1 MVVPSLLIEH
11 FLKACF
17 LLFLYFFK
25 DNFWVL
31 QKYVIMEK
39 HQTFYIFRRRI
50 TTLSMSVLAISLLM
64 FIQLLSTLDAWV
76 GSDTRMTLF
85 IPTQPSWRETASS
98 GWSDT
103 LFPVPSEPSAY
114 SGGRGG
120 WALRFLRVPREWFFK
135 LSLYKIL
142 LVFFHQS
149 SLM

>member
-50 TTLSMSVLAISLLM
+50 TTLSMNVLAISLLM

-98 GWSDT
+98 G
-103 LFPVPSEPSAY
+103 
-114 SGGRGG
+114 
-120 WALRFLRVPREWFFK
+120 
-135 LSLYKIL
+135 
-142 LVFFHQS
+142 
-149 SLM
+149 